1 MTDASGQALAILRD
15 RGITGPV
22 RTAIVLGTGL
32 SGVADSLEEAVAVP
46 YADLPGFPQGAVTG
60 HRGQLVVGRW
70 DGVPVAVMQGRAHYY
85 EHGDPRAMLTPIET
99 LAGLGAQVLLLTN
112 AAGTLVLDWYPGS
125 LVVISDHINLTG
137 INPLIGLPG
146 DERFVALADAYD
158 KALRARLRRAAAA
171 GGVANLREGVYMF
184 FPGPSFETPAEVR
197 IAKQFGAD
205 LVGMSTVPEV
215 LIARRLGLRVAAV
228 SVVTNFATG
237 LSGGNPTH
245 TETKGAALG
254 ASVSIRRLFR
264 AFVKI
269 HDAAPT

>member
-1 MTDASGQALAILRD
+1 MTDDVYQALAILRD
-15 RGITGPV
+15 RGVAGPV

-32 SGVADSLEEAVAVP
+32 SGIADSLDDAVAVP
-46 YADLPGFPQGAVTG
+46 YADLPGFPQGSVTG

-70 DGVPVAVMQGRAHYY
+70 DGVPVAVMQGRAHFY
-85 EHGDPRAMLTPIET
+85 EQGDARAMLTPIQT

-112 AAGTLVLDWYPGS
+112 AAGTLNLDWYPGS
-125 LVVISDHINLTG
+125 LAIISDHINLTG
-137 INPLIGLPG
+137 INPLVGLPG
-146 DERFVALADAYD
+146 DERFVPLADAYD
-158 KALRARLRRAAAA
+158 KALRARLRRAAA
-171 GGVANLREGVYMF
+171 GSGVANLREGVYMF
-184 FPGPSFETPAEVR
+184 YPGPSFETAAEIK

-215 LIARRLGLRVAAV
+215 IIARFLGLRVAAV

-237 LSGGNPTH
+237 LSGGNPSH

-254 ASVSIRRLFR
+254 ASVSMRRLLR